1 MNAPDCRPLHARTDE
16 QIARARA
23 HDLHGFYSHLL
34 TYIVVN
40 LALIFINLATPGDLW
55 FYWPAIAW
63 GAGLLVHAFVV
74 YGLHGLLGG
83 NREERTTH
91 QLLNRRGG

>member
-1 MNAPDCRPLHARTDE
+1 MNALDCRTDE
-16 QIARARA
+16 RIARARA
-23 HDLHGFYSHLL
+23 NELHGFHSHLL

-40 LALIFINLATPGDLW
+40 LALIFINLAAPGDLW
-55 FYWPAIAW
+55 FYWPALAW

-83 NREERTTH
+83 DWEERETPPIPRP
-91 QLLNRRGG
+91 LP